1 MKEKKKGYQNLF
13 INNPIQYKNDS
24 KALNSYKEY
33 ATLQYSN
40 I

>member
-1 MKEKKKGYQNLF
+1 MKEKKYQNLF
-13 INNPIQYKNDS
+13 INNTSQYKNDS